1 MTNAKKRMNSDE
13 NEKQPLEEAEKIEEE
28 APPSSSPPE
37 SEYESESQPESEP
50 ENEIIKSNFD
60 TLVLSGGGVKG
71 LFVLGALQYCYDNFL
86 LSEIENYVGTSSGA
100 MISFLM
106 AIGYTPV
113 DIITSICCNQV
124 MEKMQHFDIFAM
136 INNLGAASFTNIS
149 LHLERMTIDKIGYLP
164 TFADIKHKFNKNLV
178 FITYNLTKSE
188 IEYLSYETRPEL
200 PCLVALRMSSNLPL
214 VFENYK
220 YDNYLYTDGGI
231 ANNFGIDFAEK
242 IGKRI
247 LGIYIH
253 LGKKTI
259 SNSDN
264 ILEYIFKLIYI
275 PLQEQ
280 QKNKLEKVDTKK
292 SRVIKLAETKHK
304 SRTIF
309 DFSMNTAD
317 KLELFSNGYRL
328 CKSDFEGGNITS
340 LPPPLPVTAASSS
353 SV

>member
-1 MTNAKKRMNSDE
+1 MTNAKKRMNSDD
-13 NEKQPLEEAEKIEEE
+13 QPLEEEEKIEAAEEEE
-28 APPSSSPPE
+28 APSSPEPE
-37 SEYESESQPESEP
+37 TESEP
-50 ENEIIKSNFD
+50 EKEIIINRNFD

-71 LFVLGALQYCYDNFL
+71 LFLLGALQYCYDNFL
-86 LSEIENYVGTSSGA
+86 LSDIENFVGTSAGA

-164 TFADIKHKFNKNLV
+164 TFSDIKHKFNKNLV

-214 VFENYK
+214 VFENFK

-242 IGKRI
+242 IGTRI

-259 SNSDN
+259 SNTDN
-264 ILEYIFKLIYI
+264 ILEYIFKLFYI

-292 SRVIKLAETKHK
+292 SRIIKLSETKQK

-309 DFSMNTAD
+309 DFSMSTAD

-328 CKSDFEGGNITS
+328 CKSDFEDNNNITTTTS
-340 LPPPLPVTAASSS
+340 PPPPPPPQTESSL